1 MAPGLH
7 THSHTAYTH
16 AYIQEK
22 KNVTVPMTYQSKHNR
37 KPAALGHKMNPVLP
51 NLTATTNFF

>member
-1 MAPGLH
+1 
-7 THSHTAYTH
+7 
-16 AYIQEK
+16 
-22 KNVTVPMTYQSKHNR
+22 MTYQSKHNR